1 MRPVTSLPPGHANC
15 DWGISVRCHYQGC
28 VLVRVFVFLS
38 ISLCATGNRLVFMPM
53 KSFTQFTLSSPC
65 RRSFFLSPSFI
76 SVFFL
81 SFLTPSLLPPISY
94 LSPFHP
100 SSPPVPSS
108 SSSSSS
114 PRPVNTVIAWGA
126 LQCITDLSPLVLFM
140 ALSLFKFNQASMEP
154 PEPFQFTTWTPQ
166 DGKSYANIKV

>member
-1 MRPVTSLPPGHANC
+1 MQTVIEAFLRGVTIKGARL
-15 DWGISVRCHYQGC
+15 WGFLCFCLSPCAR
-28 VLVRVFVFLS
+28 RVIGWFS
-38 ISLCATGNRLVFMPM
+38 MPM
-53 KSFTQFTLSSPC
+53 KSFTQFTLSPPC

-81 SFLTPSLLPPISY
+81 SYLTPSFLPSVSY

-108 SSSSSS
+108 SPSSS